1 MVEDMNGKNFIIGGV
16 SRSGKSILSNR
27 LSAGLGMSHIPGDAL
42 VSTLAN
48 VFPQCGITHF
58 GPSFQGMCEK
68 LMPFV
73 LELAKQLEF
82 ENVLFV
88 LDCYHILPE
97 SVAKEP
103 IREHCE
109 VAFLGYPT
117 ADPEQKLQDIRQ
129 HAHAPDWTLD
139 IPDAE
144 MRENIDKFIKES
156 RFLQSECGRLGLTFV
171 DTSQDFDARLDAALQ
186 KLTTIL

>member
-1 MVEDMNGKNFIIGGV
+1 MNKNLIIGGV
-16 SRSGKSILSNR
+16 SRSGKSTLSKR
-27 LSAGLGMSHIPGDAL
+27 LSAELGISHIPGDAL
-42 VSTLAN
+42 VSTLAK

-58 GPSFQGMCEK
+58 GPSFQRMCEK

-73 LELAKQLEF
+73 LELVRQLEN
-82 ENVLFV
+82 ESVRFV

-97 SVAKEP
+97 SAAEES
-103 IREHCE
+103 IREYCE

-117 ADPEQKLQDIRQ
+117 ADPEQKLKDIRQ

-156 RFLQSECGRLGLTFV
+156 LFLQSECNRLGLMFV
-171 DTSQDFDARLDAALQ
+171 DTSKDFCVRLDAALQ
-186 KLTTIL
+186 ELTMIMHY